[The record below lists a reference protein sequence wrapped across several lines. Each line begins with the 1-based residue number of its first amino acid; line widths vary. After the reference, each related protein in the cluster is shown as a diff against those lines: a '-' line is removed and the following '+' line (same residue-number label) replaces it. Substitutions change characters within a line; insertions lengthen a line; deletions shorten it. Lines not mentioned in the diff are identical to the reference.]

1 MRAGEVLQE
10 AWAMYRAH
18 GRHLISI
25 AFAFYVL
32 LFGIALVL
40 ALLMGAFGQLVGA
53 LIAVA
58 GVFWVQG
65 ALVTAIEDV
74 RDGRADLTVRETI
87 AHIRPVLNRLSLA
100 AIGILIGVIIA
111 VFVIAIGFLFLVIP
125 GIVALVAF
133 VIFAVRWSLLVPVIM
148 LERKTVFGSLDRSQ
162 ELVRGHTLHAFLVL
176 LASVGFVLLVA
187 ILVAIVLAPFDPPR
201 WLDEPI
207 RTVVSGT
214 LVAPFSALALTLMY
228 YRLRAVKEP
237 APEPQPGPLAA

>member
-1 MRAGEVLQE
+1 
-10 AWAMYRAH
+10 MYRAH

-40 ALLMGAFGQLVGA
+40 ALLMGEFGQLVGA

-74 RDGRADLTVRETI
+74 LDGRADLTVRETI

-111 VFVIAIGFLFLVIP
+111 VFVIAIGFLLLVIP

-162 ELVRGHTLHAFLVL
+162 ELVRGHTVHAFLVL
-176 LASVGFVLLVA
+176 LASLGFVLLVA
-187 ILVAIVLAPFDPPR
+187 ILVAIVLAPLDLPR
-201 WLDEPI
+201 WVDEPI

-237 APEPQPGPLAA
+237 VPEPQPGPLAA

>member
-1 MRAGEVLQE
+1 MRAGEVLRE
-10 AWAMYRAH
+10 AWGMYKAH
-18 GRHLISI
+18 RRHLISI

-40 ALLMGAFGQLVGA
+40 ALVMGEFGRFVGA
-53 LIAVA
+53 LIAFA

-87 AHIRPVLNRLSLA
+87 AHIRPQLNRLSFA
-100 AIGILIGVIIA
+100 ALGILIGIVIA
-111 VFVIAIGFLFLVIP
+111 VGLIVLGFVLFVIP

-133 VIFAVRWSLLVPVIM
+133 IIFAVRWSLLVPVMM
-148 LERKTVFGSLDRSQ
+148 LEKRTVFGSLDRSQ
-162 ELVRGHTLHAFLVL
+162 ELVSGHTLHAFLVL
-176 LASVGFVLLVA
+176 LASLGFI
-187 ILVAIVLAPFDPPR
+187 ILVAIVIGIALAPFDLPR
-201 WLDEPI
+201 WIDEPI

-214 LVAPFSALALTLMY
+214 LVAPFAALALTLMY

-237 APEPQPGPLAA
+237 TAEPAPAPAA

>member
-1 MRAGEVLQE
+1 
-10 AWAMYRAH
+10 MYRAH

-40 ALLMGAFGQLVGA
+40 ALLLGDFGELVGA
-53 LIAVA
+53 LIAFA

-74 RDGRADLTVRETI
+74 RDGRADLTVRATI

-100 AIGILIGVIIA
+100 AIGILIGILIA
-111 VFVIAIGFLFLVIP
+111 VALIVLGFILFVIP
-125 GIVALVAF
+125 GVVALVAF
-133 VIFAVRWSLLVPVIM
+133 VIFAVRWSLLVPVMM
-148 LERKTVFGSLDRSQ
+148 LERRSVFGSLDRSQ
-162 ELVRGHTLHAFLVL
+162 ELVSGHTLHAFLVVL
-176 LASVGFVLLVA
+176 VSIGFVIA
-187 ILVAIVLAPFDPPR
+187 IAIVIALVLAPFDLPS
-201 WLDEPI
+201 WIDQPI
-207 RTVVSGT
+207 RTIVSGT

-237 APEPQPGPLAA
+237 TPAPEPAPAA

>member
-1 MRAGEVLQE
+1 VRAGEVLGE

-25 AFAFYVL
+25 SFAFYLL

-40 ALLMGAFGQLVGA
+40 ALLMGPFGQLVGA

-87 AHIRPVLNRLSLA
+87 AHIRPVLNRLSFA
-100 AIGILIGVIIA
+100 ALGILIGAIIA
-111 VFVIAIGFLFLVIP
+111 VVVIAIGFLLFVIP

-133 VIFAVRWSLLVPVIM
+133 IIFAVRWSLLVPVIM
-148 LERKTVFGSLDRSQ
+148 LERRTVFGSLDRSQ
-162 ELVRGHTLHAFLVL
+162 ELVSGYTLHAFFVL
-176 LASVGFVLLVA
+176 LAALGFVLVVA
-187 ILVAIVLAPFDPPR
+187 ILIAIVLAPFDLPR

-207 RTVVSGT
+207 RAIVSGT

-228 YRLRAVKEP
+228 YRLRAIKEP
-237 APEPQPGPLAA
+237 VPEPQPAPAA